1 MPPIAIGA
9 CAAQRFATTP
19 DNTAMRQQ
27 GRVAFLPFVAVSW
40 KASAHR
46 PEPPPVTIGDHIRT
60 ARRERK
66 LLQRQIAGE
75 IGVTEATICKW
86 EQNRS
91 APSITYM
98 PAIIRFIG
106 NDPSPIPST
115 LSERMRAFRRRFGLS
130 IEQAARQAGVNES
143 SWSEWERTGLIPW
156 KRYRTLLNEFLLH
169 AGQG

>member
-1 MPPIAIGA
+1 M
-9 CAAQRFATTP
+9 
-19 DNTAMRQQ
+19 
-27 GRVAFLPFVAVSW
+27 
-40 KASAHR
+40 
-46 PEPPPVTIGDHIRT
+46 TIGDHIRT

-75 IGVTEATICKW
+75 IGVTEATIGKW

-91 APSITYM
+91 APPITYM

-156 KRYRTLLNEFLLH
+156 KRYRTLLDEFLAQQVEAH
-169 AGQG
+169 RPV